1 MPSLAVVVLSFEKE
15 MYFLTEGDK
24 PVEVCLITEGEGL
37 PMHSISVPI
46 KFINR
51 TAICKCQ
58 LTRTAHDTYVSTV
71 VAWINI
77 RIINGHIRHM

>member
-15 MYFLTEGDK
+15 MYILTEGDK

-58 LTRTAHDTYVSTV
+58 AEQRTILKNCGMDVTCNMHQYE
-71 VAWINI
+71 
-77 RIINGHIRHM
+77 

>member
-15 MYFLTEGDK
+15 MYILTEGDK

-58 LTRTAHDTYVSTV
+58 AEQRT
-71 VAWINI
+71 I
-77 RIINGHIRHM
+77 RT